1 MPLSRFTVLECGGDV
16 AVRYCGRMFA
26 RLGARVV
33 RLADDDDRRIGYAGA
48 AGEAFGRWLDQDKT
62 RLAPSAA
69 PEGAFDLVLCGQDA
83 DGVERGQAVLGRLSG
98 SPTLLAL
105 TWFDPKGPYGGW
117 TGTDEV
123 IQALNGV
130 AFGFG
135 EPGAAPMLPQ
145 GHAPQIVGGVTAFNA
160 ALAVLLNPPARR
172 PRRIDV
178 SILEAALCFSETGA
192 MAAFASGLHAQRL
205 GVNRFSPTYP
215 ASSYRTADGWLG
227 VTALTPAQWSA
238 LCGMLGRPDLA
249 ADPRFAAAYMRLMNA
264 EELDQSLRP
273 AFLTRTT
280 AEWVTLGD
288 RHRVPTTPMP
298 TPAQLPEEA
307 HWAGRDAFTPIGPGD
322 VPGPDLPFR
331 MSFDAA
337 GRAPWTPGDGEGLLA
352 GLRVIDFGMG
362 WAGPLAGRTLGDLG
376 ADVIKIES
384 HTHMDWWRGWEAGD
398 SDPTLRETKLNFVGV
413 NRNKRGVA
421 IDLTTP
427 EGLADAKRLIAGADL
442 VMENYAA
449 GVMAKLGLDAP
460 TLRALNP
467 GLVYLSMPAFG
478 SGGPLTG
485 LRAYGS
491 TVEQASGLPF
501 VNGEAH
507 WPPCLQH
514 VAYGDPVAGLF
525 GAAAALAGLAA
536 RPGLGGS
543 DIDLAQ
549 VQCLFQLGADA
560 MVAARVLP
568 DLPRTGRRRARLGLC
583 TVVAC
588 AGEEAWLT
596 VALKQEALSRL
607 AAVIGAPSPDPDAL
621 EAALAG
627 WAAGQS
633 PMEAAAKLQ
642 GIGLAAAPVLRSTG
656 LCHDEHL
663 LASGYWPVMTRAY
676 VGDHHAPAA
685 PFRFDGRR
693 PALRLAAP
701 LLGEHTDEVLAELA
715 TAGG

>member
-1 MPLSRFTVLECGGDV
+1 MPLSRFTVLEAGGDV
-16 AVRYCGRMFA
+16 AVRYCGRLFS

-33 RLADDDDRRIGYAGA
+33 RLGTDDDARIGYAGG
-48 AGEAFGRWLDQDKT
+48 AGEAFGRWLDQGKSNHRDT
-62 RLAPSAA
+62 AP
-69 PEGAFDLVLCGQDA
+69 PGASFDLVLCGQDPA
-83 DGVERGQAVLGRLSG
+83 GVARGQAVRDGLPG

-105 TWFDPKGPYGGW
+105 TWFDPAGPYGDWVGS
-117 TGTDEV
+117 DEV
-123 IQALNGV
+123 IQSLNGV

-135 EPGAAPMLPQ
+135 EPGQAPMLPQ

-160 ALAVLLNPPARR
+160 AMAVLLNPPERR
-172 PRRIDV
+172 PARIDV

-192 MAAFASGLHAQRL
+192 IAAAASSLGIESQRL
-205 GVNRFSPTYP
+205 GVNRFSPTFP

-227 VTALTPAQWSA
+227 VTALTPAQWTA
-238 LCGMLGRPDLA
+238 LCAMLGLPHLST
-249 ADPRFAAAYMRLMNA
+249 DPRFAAAFMRLANA
-264 EELDQSLRP
+264 EELDRSLCP

-280 AEWVTLGD
+280 AEWVALGD

-298 TPAQLPEEA
+298 TPADLPDTE
-307 HWAGRDAFTPIGPGD
+307 HWSGLGAFAPIGPGD
-322 VPGPDLPFR
+322 VRGPDLPFR
-331 MSFDAA
+331 MSFEAA
-337 GRAPWTPGDGEGLLA
+337 GVMPWSPGDGEGLLS

-362 WAGPLAGRTLGDLG
+362 WAGPLAARTLADLG

-384 HTHMDWWRGWEAGD
+384 HTHQDWWRGWEAGD
-398 SDPTLRETKLNFVGV
+398 ADPTLRETKLNFIGV

-421 IDLTTP
+421 IDLTTS

-442 VMENYAA
+442 VLENYAA
-449 GVMAKLGLDAP
+449 GVMAKLGLDAA

-467 GLVYLSMPAFG
+467 GLVSLSMPAFG

-525 GAAAALAGLAA
+525 GAAAALAGLAG
-536 RPGLGGS
+536 RQTRGGS

-560 MVAARVLP
+560 MVAAQVLTE
-568 DLPRTGRRRARLGLC
+568 LPRTGRRRARLALC

-588 AGEEAWLT
+588 AGTEAWLT
-596 VALKQEALSRL
+596 VALKTEDLPRL
-607 AAVIGAPSPDPDAL
+607 AAIVGSSSADPDAI
-621 EAALAG
+621 EADLAA
-627 WAAGQS
+627 WAAARS
-633 PMEAAAKLQ
+633 PMDAAARLQ
-642 GIGLAAAPVLRSTG
+642 DLGLAAAPVQRATA

-663 LASGYWPVMTRAY
+663 LSTGFWPMMTRAY
-676 VGDHHAPAA
+676 VGDHRAPAA

-693 PALRLAAP
+693 PAMRLPAP
-701 LLGEHTDEVLAELA
+701 LLGEHTDDVVAELP
-715 TAGG
+715 